1 MNVLVACEESQAVC
15 LAFRRLGH
23 KAFSCDLQECSG
35 GHPEYHF
42 KGNMFDV
49 IANRGGTLENGT
61 KHFLDSCW
69 DLVIAHPPCTYLAVS
84 GARWYYHPDDKKL
97 PIEQRR
103 PHPKFPDRAKDRE
116 DAVQFFMDVSKIG
129 VNKLAI
135 ENPVGIMSS
144 RWRKPDQIIEPWQF
158 GHEASKK
165 TCLWLKNLPFL
176 VPTNV
181 VGKGEVYVSKSGN
194 KSPKWFT
201 DIFFSGV
208 SSEERRKLRS
218 KTFRKRLL
226 NYILCIRFFIEVHS
240 IVSASRF
247 FHMPTYLRVVIECQ
261 SRFFPFFPAF
271 SRNCPDYFL
280 HTSGSSSFRS
290 LSDLGAR

>member
-35 GHPEYHF
+35 GYPEYHF
-42 KGNMFDV
+42 TGDMFEV

-61 KHFLDSCW
+61 KYFLDGNW

-84 GARWYYHPDDKKL
+84 GARWYYHPDDKNL

-116 DAVQFFMDVSKIG
+116 EAVQFFMDVSRVG
-129 VNKLAI
+129 VDKLAI

-176 VPTNV
+176 VPTNI

-208 SSEERRKLRS
+208 SPEERRKLRS
-218 KTFRKRLL
+218 KTFPGIADAMALQWGGR
-226 NYILCIRFFIEVHS
+226 II
-240 IVSASRF
+240 A
-247 FHMPTYLRVVIECQ
+247 
-261 SRFFPFFPAF
+261 A
-271 SRNCPDYFL
+271 
-280 HTSGSSSFRS
+280 
-290 LSDLGAR
+290 

>member
-42 KGNMFDV
+42 KGDMFDV

-84 GARWYYHPDDKKL
+84 GARWYYHPDDKNL

-144 RWRKPDQIIEPWQF
+144 RWRKPDQIIEPWQLVRQLSF
-158 GHEASKK
+158 SCIPRVPVIGLLLERHWQTPLFSLEHY
-165 TCLWLKNLPFL
+165 TCLYYDMPD
-176 VPTNV
+176 
-181 VGKGEVYVSKSGN
+181 GKF
-194 KSPKWFT
+194 P
-201 DIFFSGV
+201 
-208 SSEERRKLRS
+208 
-218 KTFRKRLL
+218 
-226 NYILCIRFFIEVHS
+226 HS
-240 IVSASRF
+240 
-247 FHMPTYLRVVIECQ
+247 
-261 SRFFPFFPAF
+261 
-271 SRNCPDYFL
+271 
-280 HTSGSSSFRS
+280 HTSCK
-290 LSDLGAR
+290 

>member
-61 KHFLDSCW
+61 KHFLNSCW

-103 PHPKFPDRAKDRE
+103 PHPKYPNRAKDRE
-116 DAVQFFMDVSKIG
+116 EAVNFFMELYNSG
-129 VNKLAI
+129 VKRIAI
-135 ENPVGIMSS
+135 ENPVGIMST
-144 RWRKPDQIIEPWQF
+144 RFRKADQIIEPWMF
-158 GHEASKK
+158 GDEASKK
-165 TCLWLKNLPFL
+165 TCLWLKGLPKL
-176 VPTNV
+176 EPTNIV
-181 VGKGEVYVSKSGN
+181 EPPKRTEFASGKSMPTWYADAWKL
-194 KSPKWFT
+194 PK
-201 DIFFSGV
+201 
-208 SSEERRKLRS
+208 EERAKLRS
-218 KTFRKRLL
+218 KTFDGIAKAMA
-226 NYILCIRFFIEVHS
+226 E
-240 IVSASRF
+240 
-247 FHMPTYLRVVIECQ
+247 Q
-261 SRFFPFFPAF
+261 W
-271 SRNCPDYFL
+271 
-280 HTSGSSSFRS
+280 SSFACR
-290 LSDLGAR
+290 